1 MPQSQGPVL
10 DIPFQ
15 AVIEQSLAG
24 VYIMQDERFCYSNA
38 TWAAMVGY
46 TPEELVGMHLRDLVA
61 PDFLDTVLARYYQRL
76 NGEVHSMRFL
86 TRGMHRDGHTVHIEI
101 HGSRMEFG
109 GRPAVGGV
117 GIDVSERIVK
127 DEELRR
133 SREQLQELTAYTNRK
148 LEDQRLTFARDVH
161 DELGGMLTALKM
173 DVTRILR
180 RANTEELREMTQ
192 GVLALT
198 QKTID
203 SVKEIAESLRPSALD
218 HVGLSVALA
227 HDLADFSKRSGV
239 THSLGGEDS
248 SLRLSPK
255 RAMAVY
261 RIVHEGLTNVAR
273 HAQASHVGVTLAEN
287 DGAFV
292 MQLADNGCGFV
303 PSMMDSGSLGLLSM
317 SERAREV
324 GGQLVIE
331 SSPGNGT
338 RLVLQVPL
346 L

>member
-1 MPQSQGPVL
+1 MPQSQAPML

-15 AVIEQSLAG
+15 AFIEQSLAG

-38 TWAAMVGY
+38 TWAAIVGY
-46 TPEELVGMHLRDLVA
+46 TPEELLGMHLRDLVV
-61 PDFLDTVLARYYQRL
+61 PDFLDTVLERYYQRL
-76 NGEVHSMRFL
+76 SGEIHSMQFL
-86 TRGMHRDGHTVHIEI
+86 THAIHRDGRVVHIEI

-117 GIDVSERIVK
+117 GIDVTERIAK

-133 SREQLQELTAYTNRK
+133 SREQLQELTAYTIRK

-180 RANTEELREMTQ
+180 RATSDELRDMTQ

-203 SVKEIAESLRPSALD
+203 TVKDISESLRPSALD

-227 HDLADFSKRSGV
+227 RDLADFTQRSGV
-239 THSLGGEDS
+239 THTLIGEGS
-248 SLRLSPK
+248 SLRLPPK
-255 RAMAVY
+255 RAIAVY

-273 HAQASHVGVTLAEN
+273 HAQARHVDVTLAEN
-287 DGAFV
+287 EGVFV
-292 MQLADNGCGFV
+292 MQLGDDGCGFV
-303 PSMMDSGSLGLLSM
+303 PSMMDRGSLGLLSM

-324 GGQLVIE
+324 GGQLAIT
-331 SSPGNGT
+331 SAPGQGT
-338 RLVLQVPL
+338 QLLLQVPL